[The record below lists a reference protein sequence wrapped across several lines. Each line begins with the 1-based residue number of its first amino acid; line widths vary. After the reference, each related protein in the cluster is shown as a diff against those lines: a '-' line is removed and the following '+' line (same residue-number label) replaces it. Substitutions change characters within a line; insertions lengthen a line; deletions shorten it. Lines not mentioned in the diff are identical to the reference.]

1 VTEDRHISTSPSGAG
16 IRGVP
21 GMGAAPKAQ
30 QEPYAL
36 EFKAW
41 GRVSLNTS
49 IMAAVQ
55 YGPSVKFPDGLG

>member
-1 VTEDRHISTSPSGAG
+1 
-16 IRGVP
+16 
-21 GMGAAPKAQ
+21 MGAAPKAQ